1 MFAWNTVGQRLC
13 ARRILCFLRA
23 HCLQGAAHQ
32 LEKDTAVFF
41 NVSHLGHLARSARW
55 DELTSYV
62 GRFMPFHSGPPSPQA
77 SRFLRCLHVYT
88 VLGRIAAGGKHAEGV
103 RTMFPL
109 LDAAAAA
116 ANPRTAA
123 LHAFFH
129 RVLQSPPRDFAD
141 LMRIWAVAAERL
153 KDLALEC
160 PELKGKLHLPNTA
173 PKSWQINLS
182 GVPRPVLRP
191 YTKKVNKQKA
201 RDLACLIEEK
211 RQEILGNLSAVS
223 SDETFDSMRYGMQ
236 VAPAPPLVQ
245 TAPGVDATAA
255 AGTLGRGYGSR
266 EEAGE
271 DASKWEKKR
280 KMSSTATP
288 EMTQDA
294 SSTPSTRSM
303 KVARKD

>member
-1 MFAWNTVGQRLC
+1 MC
-13 ARRILCFLRA
+13 P
-23 HCLQGAAHQ
+23 
-32 LEKDTAVFF
+32 
-41 NVSHLGHLARSARW
+41 
-55 DELTSYV
+55 TS
-62 GRFMPFHSGPPSPQA
+62 GTWPDPP
-77 SRFLRCLHVYT
+77 
-88 VLGRIAAGGKHAEGV
+88 AG
-103 RTMFPL
+103 TS
-109 LDAAAAA
+109 
-116 ANPRTAA
+116 
-123 LHAFFH
+123 
-129 RVLQSPPRDFAD
+129 SPPTSAVSCPSTRGRHLLRPRDSC
-141 LMRIWAVAAERL
+141 AASTSIPCSAGSLPAASTRKASALCSRSSTPPRPRPIPERPLCTPSSTACYKAHPERL

-245 TAPGVDATAA
+245 TPGVDATAA